1 MARWKLMTSHYLNI
15 PGTDWV
21 YEETDRNTGKR
32 GRKVFPVPTLMD
44 PADPTIQNRMGDV
57 VVTDSD
63 TPERGEHQFLG
74 EPTPDMEPM
83 DDDAEKISV
92 SLAHKWKHPIE
103 TLPGQGDYS
112 QSLISAFQRQ
122 IDEIIALKPPTPANP
137 IPVAGVDPAAF
148 AELQEQVA
156 ALMAKNAE
164 LQAAAEK
171 PARRV

>member
-63 TPERGEHQFLG
+63 SPERGEHRFLG

-83 DDDAEKISV
+83 DEAAEAISA

-112 QSLISAFQRQ
+112 QSLVKMFEA
-122 IDEIIALKPPTPANP
+122 EMLKVKDANP
-137 IPVAGVDPAAF
+137 VSVKGASASEL
-148 AELQEQVA
+148 AELRAQVA
-156 ALMAKNAE
+156 ELTARLNAS
-164 LQAAAEK
+164 
-171 PARRV
+171 PSTPVRRT